1 MLNRHFVFFIVL
13 NNQKIN
19 YSQNRLQKQKNSIFT
34 TQFNNIFFIEEMN
47 NRFLKNIIFLLFIN
61 LLVKPFWILGVD
73 RTVQNIVGDA
83 SYGMYLAIFNFSY
96 LFYIILDI
104 GLTNFNSKNI
114 AQNNHL
120 LSKYFVGIS
129 QAKIFLSIGYFI
141 IIFLIGLAIG
151 YKDEQ
156 LKLLGI
162 VGFNQ
167 VLLSFILYVRSNIAA
182 LLLFKT
188 DSILSVLDRILMI
201 LICSFLL
208 WSGIFPKSNFNIY
221 WFVYSQ
227 TFSYLITLIIAIFI
241 VLKHTGKLVI
251 KFNFPFILMII
262 KKSLPYALLVLL
274 MSFYNRLEPVLIE
287 RILPKDI
294 SATQAGI
301 YAKAYRLF
309 DAGNNIS
316 YLFSVILLP
325 LFAAVIS
332 KGEDLQSLVKQS
344 FSLMLTM
351 TCIIAVTCIFYSH
364 NLMESLYPISENE
377 LASTYNIRIFESARI
392 LQILM
397 GSFVSIS
404 ITYIFGTLLT
414 ANGNLLQLNIV
425 AAVGVIINLTLNFI
439 FIPIF
444 EAKGAAF
451 TSLCVQFATCAI
463 QFFIAK
469 KTFGLR
475 FGTKFWF
482 CIITFIISITTTTF
496 ILKNTSL
503 NWIYSFMLSLFSGIV
518 IAFITRML
526 DFKEMQ
532 KLLLSSL
539 NNIKKQ

>member
-1 MLNRHFVFFIVL
+1 
-13 NNQKIN
+13 
-19 YSQNRLQKQKNSIFT
+19 
-34 TQFNNIFFIEEMN
+34 MN

-73 RTVQNIVGDA
+73 RTVQNLVGDA
-83 SYGMYLAIFNFSY
+83 TYGTYLAIFNFSY

-120 LSKYFVGIS
+120 LSKHFVGIS
-129 QAKIFLSIGYFI
+129 QAKILLSIGYFI

-151 YKDEQ
+151 YNTEQ

-162 VGFNQ
+162 VGLNQ

-188 DSILSVLDRILMI
+188 DSILSVLDRVLMI

-208 WSGIFPKSNFNIY
+208 WSGLFSQCNFNIY

-227 TFSYLITLIIAIFI
+227 TISYIITLVIAIFI
-241 VLKHTGKLVI
+241 VLKHTGKLII
-251 KFNFPFILMII
+251 KFNLPFVLMII

-294 SATQAGI
+294 SAIQAGI

-325 LFAAVIS
+325 LFASIIK

-351 TCIIAVTCIFYSH
+351 TCLIAIVCIFYSQ
-364 NLMESLYPISENE
+364 NLMELLYPKPENE
-377 LASTYNIRIFESARI
+377 IIEIYNSRIHESSKI

-414 ANGNLLQLNIV
+414 ANGNLKQLNIV
-425 AAVGVIINLTLNFI
+425 AAIGVILNVSLNFI

-444 EAKGAAF
+444 KAQGAAF
-451 TSLCVQFATCAI
+451 TSLCVQFATCLI
-463 QFFIAK
+463 QFIIAK
-469 KTFGLR
+469 QAFNITFGA
-475 FGTKFWF
+475 KFWISIF
-482 CIITFIISITTTTF
+482 TFIVLTTISTS

-503 NWIYSFMLSLFSGIV
+503 YWIYSFLISSCCGII
-518 IAFITRML
+518 IAFIT
-526 DFKEMQ
+526 
-532 KLLLSSL
+532 KLLDYKEIKNLISSSIVH
-539 NNIKKQ
+539 IKK

>member
-1 MLNRHFVFFIVL
+1 
-13 NNQKIN
+13 
-19 YSQNRLQKQKNSIFT
+19 
-34 TQFNNIFFIEEMN
+34 MN

-73 RTVQNIVGDA
+73 RTVQNLVGDA
-83 SYGMYLAIFNFSY
+83 VYGTYLAIFNFSY

-120 LSKYFVGIS
+120 LSKHFVGIS
-129 QAKIFLSIGYFI
+129 QAKILLSIGYFI

-151 YKDEQ
+151 YNAEQ

-162 VGFNQ
+162 IGLNQ
-167 VLLSFILYVRSNIAA
+167 VLLSFVLYVRSNIAA

-188 DSILSVLDRILMI
+188 DSILSVLDRVLMI

-208 WSGIFPKSNFNIY
+208 WSGLFSQNDFNIY

-227 TFSYLITLIIAIFI
+227 TISYLITLGIAIFI

-251 KFNFPFILMII
+251 KFNLPFILMII

-294 SATQAGI
+294 SAVQAGI

-325 LFAAVIS
+325 LFASVIK
-332 KGEDLQSLVKQS
+332 KGDDLQSLVKQS

-351 TCIIAVTCIFYSH
+351 TCLIAIACIFYSQ
-364 NLMESLYPISENE
+364 NLMELLYPRQEYEMIDIYSN
-377 LASTYNIRIFESARI
+377 RIHESAKI

-414 ANGNLLQLNIV
+414 ANGNLKQLNFV
-425 AAVGVIINLTLNFI
+425 AAIGVIINISLNFI
-439 FIPIF
+439 FIPAF
-444 EAKGAAF
+444 KAQGAAF
-451 TSLCVQFATCAI
+451 TSLCVQFATCLI
-463 QFFIAK
+463 QFLIAKRTFNLKFGANLWISIFSFIAL
-469 KTFGLR
+469 T
-475 FGTKFWF
+475 
-482 CIITFIISITTTTF
+482 SITTF

-503 NWIYSFMLSLFSGIV
+503 NWIYSFSVSSLSGVI
-518 IAFITRML
+518 IAFITKML
-526 DFKEMQ
+526 DYKEL
-532 KLLLSSL
+532 KYLISSSIIH
-539 NNIKKQ
+539 IKKQ

>member
-1 MLNRHFVFFIVL
+1 MKKKLFLILDALKR
-13 NNQKIN
+13 
-19 YSQNRLQKQKNSIFT
+19 KNSIFT
-34 TQFNNIFFIEEMN
+34 FYFSKLLSKQIMN

-73 RTVQNIVGDA
+73 RTVQNLVGDA
-83 SYGMYLAIFNFSY
+83 SYGTYLAIFNFSY
-96 LFYIILDI
+96 LFYILLDI

-114 AQNNHL
+114 AQNNQL
-120 LSKYFVGIS
+120 LSKYFVGIT

-141 IIFLIGLAIG
+141 IIFLIGWLIG
-151 YKDEQ
+151 YNSEQ

-162 VGFNQ
+162 IGLNQ

-188 DSILSVLDRILMI
+188 DSILSVLDRVLMI

-208 WSGIFPKSNFNIY
+208 WSGFIPKSNFNIY

-227 TFSYLITLIIAIFI
+227 TISYIITLIIAISI
-241 VLKHTGKLVI
+241 VLKHTGKLTI
-251 KFNFPFILMII
+251 RFNFPFVLMII

-294 SATQAGI
+294 SAVQAGI
-301 YAKAYRLF
+301 YARAYRLF

-325 LFAAVIS
+325 LFASVIK
-332 KGEDLQSLVKQS
+332 KGDDLQSLVKQS

-351 TCIIAVTCIFYSH
+351 TCIIAIACIFYSQ
-364 NLMESLYPISENE
+364 NLMELLYNIQENEPVELYHIRISE
-377 LASTYNIRIFESARI
+377 SSKI

-404 ITYIFGTLLT
+404 VTYIFGTLLT
-414 ANGNLLQLNIV
+414 ANGSLKQLNIV
-425 AAVGVIINLTLNFI
+425 AATGVVINLTLNFI

-463 QFFIAK
+463 QFVIAK
-469 KTFGLR
+469 NIFNLKLGFS
-475 FGTKFWF
+475 FWIRIF
-482 CIITFIISITTTTF
+482 SFITLLAISAFLLKSTT
-496 ILKNTSL
+496 LA
-503 NWIYSFMLSLFSGIV
+503 WIYSFLITLTLGII
-518 IAFITRML
+518 IAFITKML
-526 DFKEMQ
+526 DFKEL
-532 KLLLSSL
+532 KNLLTSSISQ
-539 NNIKKQ
+539 IKK